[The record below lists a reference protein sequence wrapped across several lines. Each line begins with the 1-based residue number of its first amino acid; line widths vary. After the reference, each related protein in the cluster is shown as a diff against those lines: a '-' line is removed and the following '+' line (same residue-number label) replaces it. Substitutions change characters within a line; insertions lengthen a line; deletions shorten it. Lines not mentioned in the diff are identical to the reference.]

1 MQNDWNSALPAFAVF
16 SMVLINPIKEVE
28 KMYGKEYG
36 CKDCGRAFRVKE
48 EGEPKCPSCESKN
61 VTPEKKQPL
70 PGWMRK
76 VQAGS
81 S

>member
-1 MQNDWNSALPAFAVF
+1 
-16 SMVLINPIKEVE
+16 
-28 KMYGKEYG
+28 MYGKEYG

-48 EGEPKCPSCESKN
+48 EEEPKCPSCESKN